1 MKKVQLLLVFA
12 LFLAA
17 QSFAQIKTP
26 APSPT
31 AKVSQMVGLTEF
43 NLEYSRPS
51 MKGRTIFGS
60 GEGALVEYGKWWR
73 TGANRA
79 TKLSFD
85 TDVTIG
91 GSEMKKG
98 TYAIL
103 TKPGAEK
110 WTVNFYEYKSGSW
123 SSYKEAEPKAS
134 FEVKSGKMPM
144 EIETFTIMFG
154 GFGQGTAKLH
164 MMWEKTMVSM
174 AIDTKVDAMVMKNA
188 EKVLAGPSANDYY
201 ALGSYMYDS
210 GKEGKDLEKALEY
223 VQKATKVEK
232 PRFWQVRKESLI
244 LAKLGKYKDAIK
256 AAKKSLA
263 LAEEAKN
270 ADYIKMNKNSINEWK
285 AMK

>member
-12 LFLAA
+12 LFMV
-17 QSFAQIKTP
+17 SETFGQIKTP
-26 APSPT
+26 AASPT
-31 AKVSQMVGLTEF
+31 ANVSQMIGLTEF

-51 MKGRTIFGS
+51 MKGRTIFGT
-60 GEGALVEYGKWWR
+60 GEGALVEYGKLWR

-85 TDVTIG
+85 TDITLG

-123 SSYKEAEPKAS
+123 SSYKEAEPAAS
-134 FEVKSGKMPM
+134 FEVKTSKMPM
-144 EIETFTIMFG
+144 DVESFTMLFG
-154 GFGQGTAKLH
+154 SFGHGTAKLH
-164 MMWEKTMVSM
+164 LMWEKTMLSI
-174 AIDTKVDAMVMKNA
+174 AIDTKVDALVMKNA
-188 EKVLAGPSANDYY
+188 EKVLAGPSAGDYY

-223 VQKATKVEK
+223 VQKATSGDK
-232 PRFWQVRKESLI
+232 PRFWQVRKEALI
-244 LAKLGKYKDAIK
+244 LAKLGRYKGAIK
-256 AAKKSLA
+256 AAKKSMA

-270 ADYIKMNKNSINEWK
+270 ADYVKMNKNSINEWK